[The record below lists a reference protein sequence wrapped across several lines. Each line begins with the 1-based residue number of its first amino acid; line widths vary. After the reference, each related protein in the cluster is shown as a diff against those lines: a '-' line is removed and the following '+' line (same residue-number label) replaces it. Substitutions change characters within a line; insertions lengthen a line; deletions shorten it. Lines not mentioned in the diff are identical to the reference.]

1 MSNNRKLNHSLLI
14 SKMPLEKSVSVP
26 DMLPGKK
33 KNDRLIA

>member
-1 MSNNRKLNHSLLI
+1 MSNNRKLHSLLV

-33 KNDRLIA
+33 KNDQLIA